1 MSIVRLITHQ
11 RARPRTAKCAGKA
24 SSPPGGLGVHS
35 EAGNG
40 RLSSTR
46 NPRSATTACDTR
58 GAEYPNRKGLQRRN
72 MRGKRMRPL
81 ARGMAVF
88 VLLASAWMV
97 QACGSD
103 TTANNDESPAKMAT
117 EARSAVSTAAT
128 GEGGS
133 RMIPQPLVPADIPV
147 APQSE
152 RVDLNM
158 PTFSDPTNVTNPLF
172 PISKQDSVLMVGH
185 VDGKP
190 FRTEVTLLPE
200 TRIVEWQGQLIETLV
215 SQYMAYLDGRIQEV
229 AYDLY
234 AQADDGS
241 VWYFGEDVADF
252 EDGAIVTKEGTW
264 MVGKDGPAAMIM
276 PADPKVGDAYRT
288 ENTPGIAFEEVTVKA
303 VGKTLDGPLGPVKGG
318 LLAEELHMD
327 GKTEGKT
334 FAPGYGEFYTSDGS
348 DVEAL
353 ALAVPTD
360 ALPGQLPDELDN
372 LYSGALETFDA
383 AKSRDWNAASTAV
396 NKMNAAWK
404 TYRRGKVPK
413 KVEPRIN
420 EALAALK
427 AAVDARDAEHT
438 PQAAIDVAQWS
449 LDLRLQYRPQTEI
462 DFARLDLWAA
472 QLTLDA
478 AAREAGSVGGDVFTI
493 GYIRDRILNT
503 LDGADVVRFDSE
515 VQKLEVAVADDDL
528 LAASEAAERLRE
540 TLKPFQ
546 E

>member
-1 MSIVRLITHQ
+1 
-11 RARPRTAKCAGKA
+11 
-24 SSPPGGLGVHS
+24 
-35 EAGNG
+35 
-40 RLSSTR
+40 
-46 NPRSATTACDTR
+46 
-58 GAEYPNRKGLQRRN
+58 
-72 MRGKRMRPL
+72 MR
-81 ARGMAVF
+81 
-88 VLLASAWMV
+88 LLATALLSVGLSAGLV
-97 QACGSD
+97 TSACGAD
-103 TTANNDESPAKMAT
+103 TTAVKDKSGGTSTTTASSSTTTDTAGGR
-117 EARSAVSTAAT
+117 RSKS
-128 GEGGS
+128 
-133 RMIPQPLVPADIPV
+133 IPQPIVPADIPV
-147 APQSE
+147 APRSK

-158 PTFSDPTNVTNPLF
+158 PTFSDPTSVTNPLF
-172 PISKQDSVLMVGH
+172 PVSKQDSVLMVGH

-215 SQYMAYLDGRIQEV
+215 SQYTAYLDGRIQEV

-264 MVGKDGPAAMIM
+264 IAGKDGPAAMIM

-303 VGKTLDGPLGPVKGG
+303 VGKTLSGPLGPVEGG

-334 FAPGYGEFYTSDGS
+334 FAPGYGEFYTADGS

-360 ALPGQLPDELDN
+360 ALPGPLPDELGN
-372 LYSGALETFDA
+372 LYSGALDTFDA
-383 AKSRDWNAASTAV
+383 AKSSEWKAASAAV
-396 NKMNAAWK
+396 NKMDAAWT

-413 KVEPRIN
+413 KIEPRMN
-420 EALAALK
+420 ESLTALK
-427 AAVDARDAEHT
+427 AAVDARDAERT
-438 PQAAIDVAQWS
+438 RQAAIDVAQWS
-449 LDLRLQYRPQTEI
+449 LDLRLQYRPQTEV
-462 DFARLDLWAA
+462 DLARMELWAT

-478 AAREAGSVGGDVFTI
+478 AAGEVGAVGGDVFTI

-503 LDGADVVRFDSE
+503 LDGADVVRVDSE
-515 VQKLEVAVADDDL
+515 VQKLQVAAADGDL
-528 LAASEAAERLRE
+528 SAASDAAGSLRE